1 MIIGSGVFKKIVPIA
16 QTGLSETWILL
27 AWVFAGI
34 ATLLSAFNL
43 SALASLTE
51 ESGGIYEYLRLSFGN
66 FFSFLFGW
74 STFTVMGTAISAALA
89 FILAQTINTL
99 VPLPNPLSSWEHI
112 SIANFIYPFADSG
125 IKMLAI
131 LFLAL
136 LSWINY
142 RGVRQSA
149 NLNNIFTSAK
159 IIGILMLIVTGLFYS
174 PATSQTQTVIPGDS
188 NNGGVFLSALF
199 TVMLSALWAY
209 SGWQDLSN
217 ITGEIKNP
225 RRNVPLA
232 IIIATF
238 ISMGLYVLLNYTYM
252 HVLPLEKL
260 ASVGQNEVGA
270 AVVAETL
277 LGNSGKTII
286 IVLIIISVFSSLNGC
301 ILAYPRVY
309 FRMAQESFFFKKAA
323 SVHPKFKTPHV
334 AILYTLTW
342 SCILVISGT
351 FDLLTNLVIFA
362 IFLFNGLL
370 AAAVIKMK
378 RKGTIRSKVIGY
390 PAVQV
395 VVMLFSLALTINTVL
410 TEPKQSLFG
419 VCLVLSGM
427 PFYYYFKKRRVYS
440 ETGPPTVSTVAH
452 QTTAK

>member
-16 QTGLSETWILL
+16 QSGLSETWILL
-27 AWVFAGI
+27 AWVLAGVV
-34 ATLLSAFNL
+34 TLLSTFNL

-74 STFTVMGTAISAALA
+74 STFTTMGTAISAALA

-99 VPLPNPLSSWEHI
+99 VPLPNPLSSWQHI

-131 LFLAL
+131 IFLIT

-159 IIGILMLIVTGLFYS
+159 IIGIIFLILAGLFYS
-174 PATSQTQTVIPGDS
+174 PATTQSHSLIPGDS
-188 NNGGVFLSALF
+188 YNGSIFLSALF

-209 SGWQDLSN
+209 NGWQDLSN
-217 ITGEIKNP
+217 ITGEIKDP

-232 IIIATF
+232 IIMAT
-238 ISMGLYVLLNYTYM
+238 ILSMGLYVLLNYSYM

-260 ASVGQNEVGA
+260 ASVSQNEIGA

-286 IVLIIISVFSSLNGC
+286 IVLIMVSVFSSLNGC

-309 FRMAQESFFFKKAA
+309 FRMAQERFFFKKAA
-323 SVHPKFKTPHV
+323 SVHPRFRTPHI
-334 AILYTLTW
+334 ALLYALTW
-342 SCILVISGT
+342 SCILVMSGT
-351 FDLLTNLVIFA
+351 FDLLTNLAVFA

-378 RKGTIRSKVIGY
+378 RNGMIKVKVIGY

-395 VVMLFSLALTINTVL
+395 LVILFSLVLTINTFL
-410 TEPKQSLFG
+410 TEPKQSLLG
-419 VCLVLSGM
+419 VCLVLSGI
-427 PFYYYFKKRRVYS
+427 PFYYYFKKK
-440 ETGPPTVSTVAH
+440 
-452 QTTAK
+452 AKQERSKTQVQ